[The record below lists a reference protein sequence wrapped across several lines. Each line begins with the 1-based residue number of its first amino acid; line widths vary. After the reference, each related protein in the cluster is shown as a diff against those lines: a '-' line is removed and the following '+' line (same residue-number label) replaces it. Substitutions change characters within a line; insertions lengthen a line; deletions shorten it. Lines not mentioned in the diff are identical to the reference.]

1 MADLTTLAAVKA
13 YGSIAGAELD
23 AMLTALISRA
33 SAAVENFLQ
42 GSVLSASYTE
52 TRHGTGGQAML
63 LAEYPVTAASTV
75 TVNGQP
81 IPKATAF
88 GQTGWWL
95 SDRTILLVGY
105 SFARGRNNVQVTYTA
120 GYATTPPDIEQ
131 AVIETVMLALKR
143 RDHIDIS
150 SKALAGETI
159 SFITADLTPSA
170 KAVLS
175 SYRRVAPL

>member
-1 MADLTTLAAVKA
+1 
-13 YGSIAGAELD
+13 
-23 AMLTALISRA
+23 MLTALISRA

>member
-13 YGSIAGAELD
+13 FGAITSSDLD
-23 AMLTALISRA
+23 PLLSALISRA

-42 GSVLSASYTE
+42 GSVLSATYTE

-63 LAEYPVTAASTV
+63 LAEYPVTAATSV
-75 TVNGQP
+75 VVNGQT
-81 IPKATAF
+81 IPRASAF
-88 GQTGWWL
+88 GQIGWWL
-95 SDRTILLVGY
+95 ADRTVLLVGY

-120 GYATTPPDIEQ
+120 GYAAVPGDIEQ
-131 AVIETVMLALKR
+131 AVIETVILTLKR
-143 RDHIDIS
+143 RDHIDVS

-170 KAVLS
+170 KAVLN